1 LKRRTRGAPVQAYAP
16 KMSDHPTQHAVYSAA
31 DIAEVLEE
39 LQVCGSDPLSLRRW
53 AARRDVHT
61 GLVRAGRSLSSVR
74 LPGKAP
80 GGGWV
85 EFALVEGAWARTH

>member
-1 LKRRTRGAPVQAYAP
+1 
-16 KMSDHPTQHAVYSAA
+16 MSDHPTQHAVYSAA

-39 LQVCGSDPLSLRRW
+39 LRACGADPLNLRRW

-61 GLVRAGRSLSSVR
+61 ALVRAGRTLSSVR

-85 EFALVEGAWARTH
+85 EFALVEGAWARTL